1 MNNLFISYDLN
12 APGQHYDRVIS
23 AIKELGSWAKLQK
36 SLFYVKTSLSDQQ
49 AFDRVHAVMDPN
61 DSLVV
66 VNATNNNAIWV
77 NVPQEAGKLVKDIWR
92 K

>member
-12 APGQHYDRVIS
+12 SPGQHYDRVIS

-36 SLFYVKTSLSDQQ
+36 SLFFVKSSFSEQQ
-49 AFDRVHAVMDPN
+49 AFDRVRAVMDSN

-66 VNATNNNAIWV
+66 VNATNNNAIWI
-77 NVPQEAGKLVKDIWR
+77 NVPQDAGKLVKDIWH